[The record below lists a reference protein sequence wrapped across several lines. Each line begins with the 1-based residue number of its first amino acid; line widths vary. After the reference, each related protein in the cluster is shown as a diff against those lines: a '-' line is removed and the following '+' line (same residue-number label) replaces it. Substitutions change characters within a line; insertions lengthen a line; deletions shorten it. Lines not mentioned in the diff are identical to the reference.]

1 MASPKRAR
9 TDSGSMQAALSA
21 TARPWA
27 DAATDS
33 DDDLSGLDLDALEAA
48 AVARPAA
55 HQPLRTDASEDDCV
69 IVLLEVL
76 CVCARARTHACAPA
90 HVHACVRACSRA
102 CVHAFVC
109 GCACAYVQRASLLGR
124 TLAYPPYKY
133 MCIYMYDSTYLCIY
147 ASIYLY
153 INTSMYLHI
162 YIQPIRVHRQ
172 PEPNVPRRT
181 RGKARS
187 CIARPRLYSYI
198 SIHLYI
204 YTSIH
209 LYIYTR
215 ISPV

>member
-76 CVCARARTHACAPA
+76 CVCVRARARVRDRAC
-90 HVHACVRACSRA
+90 ACVRAFVFPCVRA
-102 CVHAFVC
+102 CVRVWVRMCVC
-109 GCACAYVQRASLLGR
+109 AACI
-124 TLAYPPYKY
+124 LARPKTRLPT
-133 MCIYMYDSTYLCIY
+133 I
-147 ASIYLY
+147 
-153 INTSMYLHI
+153 HI
-162 YIQPIRVHRQ
+162 YV
-172 PEPNVPRRT
+172 
-181 RGKARS
+181 
-187 CIARPRLYSYI
+187 
-198 SIHLYI
+198 YI
-204 YTSIH
+204 Y
-209 LYIYTR
+209 
-215 ISPV
+215 V